1 MSAEDRRGA
10 EPVAGRPHGRLGAEF
25 VWGGDRG
32 GDCVRPGRVRLLDPL
47 HSRLCHRD
55 DGTGHERVAAL
66 NDRGHAAVELG
77 LAVGVLLLPAALAVL
92 AFGPWSERR
101 VFAEAAASEA
111 VRAAVIQ
118 LDMSAGNQVV
128 RDMAANHGLGPDLVR
143 LSWCG
148 AAGSGP
154 ETCTFARGSV
164 VTAEVEVWVPLVA
177 TPWGEVGGLWVGAS
191 HSELVDLYRS
201 LP

>member
-1 MSAEDRRGA
+1 MS
-10 EPVAGRPHGRLGAEF
+10 
-25 VWGGDRG
+25 
-32 GDCVRPGRVRLLDPL
+32 
-47 HSRLCHRD
+47 
-55 DGTGHERVAAL
+55 
-66 NDRGHAAVELG
+66 DRGHAAVELG
-77 LAVGVLLLPAALAVL
+77 LAVGALLFPVALAVL

-118 LDMSAGNQVV
+118 LDTSAGNQVV
-128 RDMAANHGLGPDLVR
+128 ADMAANHGLGPDLVH

-148 AAGSGP
+148 ADRSVPDDVP
-154 ETCTFARGSV
+154 ESCTFGRGSV
-164 VTAEVEVWVPLVA
+164 VTAEVEVWVPLIA

-191 HSELVDLYRS
+191 HSEVVDLYRS

>member
-1 MSAEDRRGA
+1 MS
-10 EPVAGRPHGRLGAEF
+10 
-25 VWGGDRG
+25 
-32 GDCVRPGRVRLLDPL
+32 
-47 HSRLCHRD
+47 
-55 DGTGHERVAAL
+55 
-66 NDRGHAAVELG
+66 DRGHAAVELG
-77 LAVGVLLLPAALAVL
+77 LAVGALLLPVALAVL

-101 VFAEAAASEA
+101 VFAEAAAAEA

-118 LDMSAGNQVV
+118 LDASAGSQVV
-128 RDMAANHGLGPDLVR
+128 MDMAVNHGLGPDLVR

-148 AAGSGP
+148 ADGSGP
-154 ETCTFARGSV
+154 DDVPDTCAFERGSV

-177 TPWGEVGGLWVGAS
+177 TPWGDVGGLWVGTT